1 MMVRKLNI
9 IDENNINL
17 FNCKDDYDY
26 IIPIYQRAFTWGSE
40 EIEQLI
46 DDIADFEGENYYLGS
61 LIVSKRE
68 DGKFEV
74 VDGQQRLTALY
85 ILLSLLGQELNDD
98 ALSFECREKSTNTL
112 KHLNNN
118 QYTNSDNIELEQSI
132 INGKEIFKVK
142 LKTDEFRKSLKAKSV
157 QTALQSRSDDGV
169 QISIRNYLVEQ
180 LKKVSLFRIEL
191 PANTDLNRYFEIMNT
206 RGEQL
211 EATDILKARL
221 MEKLGEETEQSAF
234 AKIWDACRDMT
245 GYLQLHFLPADRK
258 ILFGENWNE
267 LYLDKWTE
275 LQSTQDKSSSKIRL
289 NDIISNTDTE
299 KTSQTDTAN
308 YKTEKGE
315 EHASRFHSIISFPY
329 FLLHTLRVLYPK
341 LDESEMNLVN
351 ASNEMIDDKKLL
363 DDFPSPAKITR
374 DFSKKFI
381 CCLLKTRFL
390 FDQYI
395 IKRENE
401 DNKDGKWSLKKL
413 QKSNNKDEY
422 TESFEKNQDIP
433 SNFEKILQLQSCL
446 RVTDTSPKSMHWI
459 TELLIWMDK
468 NTNNGI
474 LSDGKEYLK
483 EIELFVKKRVNE
495 IIKDENVWNKG
506 TGTPRLL
513 FNYLDYLLL
522 EKYFKSTEKERSNY
536 KDYTFKFANSVEHW
550 YPQNPSE
557 DGIALWDKD
566 NGEGLS
572 VNNFGNLCLVTT
584 KVNSEFSNRSPE
596 SKSKEFEG
604 KIADCSLKLREMS
617 KKTKES
623 DGKWGF
629 PLGNEESPCKKHM
642 DEMIQLIDESLKGI
656 KEMNWTVA
664 AIASVVAEPQ

>member
-1 MMVRKLNI
+1 MGDQQQTPLQLIESEGKNI
-9 IDENNINL
+9 
-17 FNCKDDYDY
+17 FNGEDSY
-26 IIPIYQRAFTWGSE
+26 IIPIYQRAFAWEKE

-46 DDIADFEGENYYLGS
+46 DDIADFKGKNYFLGS

-68 DGKFEV
+68 DEKFEV

-85 ILLSLLGQELNDD
+85 ILLSVLGQELNDN

-112 KHLNNN
+112 KHLNYNR
-118 QYTNSDNIELEQSI
+118 YTNNDNIKLEQSI
-132 INGKEIFKVK
+132 INGKEIVKIK

-157 QTALQSRSDDGV
+157 QTVLQLGSDDDI
-169 QISIRNYLVEQ
+169 QIAIRNYFVEQ

-221 MEKLGEETEQSAF
+221 MEELDDGAERSAF

-245 GYLQLHFLPADRK
+245 GYVQMHFKTAERK
-258 ILFGENWNE
+258 LLFGEEWDNLSLIEMNWVKIAK
-267 LYLDKWTE
+267 DPITE
-275 LQSTQDKSSSKIRL
+275 
-289 NDIISNTDTE
+289 
-299 KTSQTDTAN
+299 TAN
-308 YKTEKGE
+308 SNQNGNIMDGIINGNKNDDAIQTSNNNTSHYK
-315 EHASRFHSIISFPY
+315 SIITFPV
-329 FLLHTLRVLYPK
+329 FLLHVLNEYK
-341 LDESEMNLVN
+341 SNISGMTDE
-351 ASNEMIDDKKLL
+351 KKLL
-363 DDFPSPAKITR
+363 DE
-374 DFSKKFI
+374 FSSVTEKNFSREFI
-381 CCLLKTRFL
+381 CRLLKLRYL
-390 FDQYI
+390 FDKYI
-395 IKRENE
+395 VKREYE
-401 DNKDGKWSLKKL
+401 SEESEESEGKWSLNSSSLGEENQKL
-413 QKSNNKDEY
+413 
-422 TESFEKNQDIP
+422 
-433 SNFEKILQLQSCL
+433 LQIQSCL

-459 TELLIWMDK
+459 TELLIWLDK

-513 FNYLDYLLL
+513 FNYLDYLLW

>member
-1 MMVRKLNI
+1 MGDQQQTPLQLIESEGKNI
-9 IDENNINL
+9 
-17 FNCKDDYDY
+17 FNGEDSY
-26 IIPIYQRAFTWGSE
+26 IIPIYQRAFAWEKE

-46 DDIADFEGENYYLGS
+46 DDIADFKGKNYFLGS

-68 DGKFEV
+68 DEKFEV

-85 ILLSLLGQELNDD
+85 ILLSVLGQELNDN

-112 KHLNNN
+112 KHLNYNR
-118 QYTNSDNIELEQSI
+118 YTNNDNIKLEQSI
-132 INGKEIFKVK
+132 INGKEIVKIK

-157 QTALQSRSDDGV
+157 QTALQSGSDDDI
-169 QISIRNYLVEQ
+169 QIAIRNYFVEQ

-221 MEKLGEETEQSAF
+221 MEELDDGAERSAF

-245 GYLQLHFLPADRK
+245 GYVQMHFKTAERK
-258 ILFGENWNE
+258 LLFGEEWDNLSLIEMNWVKIAK
-267 LYLDKWTE
+267 DPITE
-275 LQSTQDKSSSKIRL
+275 
-289 NDIISNTDTE
+289 
-299 KTSQTDTAN
+299 TAN
-308 YKTEKGE
+308 SNQNGNIMDGIINGNKNDDAIQTSNNNTSHYK
-315 EHASRFHSIISFPY
+315 SIITFPV
-329 FLLHTLRVLYPK
+329 FLLHVLNEYK
-341 LDESEMNLVN
+341 SNISGMTDE
-351 ASNEMIDDKKLL
+351 KKLL
-363 DDFPSPAKITR
+363 DE
-374 DFSKKFI
+374 FSSVTEKNFSREFI
-381 CCLLKTRFL
+381 CRLLKLRYL
-390 FDQYI
+390 FDKYI
-395 IKRENE
+395 VKREYE
-401 DNKDGKWSLKKL
+401 SEESEESEGKWSLNSSSLGEENQKL
-413 QKSNNKDEY
+413 
-422 TESFEKNQDIP
+422 
-433 SNFEKILQLQSCL
+433 LQIQSCL

-459 TELLIWMDK
+459 TELLIWLDK

-513 FNYLDYLLL
+513 FNYLDYLLW